1 MKFFRNIKLMS
12 KSSVTDHAEGGEHV
26 STAARSGDTGGTDT
40 GVPEEA
46 LHDMLLKTAS
56 FEASPSALILLD
68 DTLNI
73 SAVNLAAQVLLKR
86 CEDAFCQHLGHFDV
100 EHMRGKN
107 VADMFRDMEAAQV
120 LQSGTEQRPYET
132 EAKVGELYLALKIN
146 EVIKH
151 DGGRAGYVL
160 EVADITESRSNKT
173 VLSVLDSY
181 QVRAEFSPDGQLL
194 TANGN
199 FARLSGLE
207 ATDLLGKRYED
218 IFDLDTREDGD
229 HSDVWA
235 RVTQG
240 RSVSGR
246 FKVLNS
252 DEGKASLVEGIF
264 SPLQDGGG
272 RPSRIILL
280 GLDVTE
286 SQAELRAA
294 EAERERMKAE
304 QDRVV
309 EELRIGLKKL
319 AGGDLR
325 FRIVEAF
332 SGEYETLRKDFNHAV
347 DNLHNAMRNVVENA
361 DMIRSEASEISN
373 AADDLSRRT
382 EQQAA
387 TLEQTATAL
396 DQLTSSVRSAADGA
410 NQASVMVDTAKTNA
424 EASGKVVQQA
434 VEAMSEIET
443 SSNQIS
449 KITSVIDDIAFQT
462 NLLALNA
469 GVEAAR
475 AGEAGRGFA
484 VVASEV
490 RALAQRS
497 SDAAREI
504 NDLIS
509 KSGDL
514 VKRGVSLV
522 GETGEALSGI
532 VTSVSEISNNVS
544 EIAVSSR
551 EQSSGLAEINTAVNQ
566 LDQVTQQNAA
576 MFEETTA
583 ASHALTKEAEN
594 LTQTTSRFSIAADHK
609 ASAVNAGKMNETG
622 TLHQL
627 SEKPSQPSQMPV
639 GQPSYENTRAPET
652 AGPARKAVNAPES
665 TAVVLEDDWEDF

>member
-12 KSSVTDHAEGGEHV
+12 KSSVTDHAAGRGHDATV
-26 STAARSGDTGGTDT
+26 ARDDTGGIDP
-40 GVPEEA
+40 GAPEEA
-46 LHDMLLKTAS
+46 LHDKLLKTAS
-56 FEASPSALILLD
+56 FEASPAALILLD
-68 DTLNI
+68 DTLKI
-73 SAVNLAAQVLLKR
+73 SVVNPAAQVLLKQS
-86 CEDAFCQHLGHFDV
+86 EDAFRQHFGLSDA
-100 EHMRGKN
+100 EDIRGKN
-107 VADMFRDMEAAQV
+107 LSDIFQNMEVAQA
-120 LQSGTEQRPYET
+120 LQSGTEQLPYET
-132 EAKVGELYLALKIN
+132 EAKVGELHFALKIN
-146 EVIKH
+146 AVTKD
-151 DGGRAGYVL
+151 DGARVGHVL
-160 EVADITESRSNKT
+160 EMADITESRSNKT
-173 VLSVLDSY
+173 VLSVLDSH
-181 QVRAEFSPDGQLL
+181 QVRAEFSPDGQLR
-194 TANGN
+194 TVNGT
-199 FARLSGLE
+199 FAQLLGLE
-207 ATDLLGKRYED
+207 ANDLLGKRYEH
-218 IFDLDTREDGD
+218 IFDLETQEDGG
-229 HSDVWA
+229 HKDVWA

-240 RSVSGR
+240 ESIRGR
-246 FKVLNS
+246 FKFLNS
-252 DEGKASLVEGIF
+252 DEEMPPLVEGIF
-264 SPLQDGGG
+264 SPLLDGSG
-272 RPSRIILL
+272 RTSRIIFL
-280 GLDVTE
+280 GMDVTE
-286 SQAELRAA
+286 SQAVLRAA
-294 EAERERMKAE
+294 DADRERMKAE

-309 EELRIGLKKL
+309 EDLRIGLKKL

-332 SGEYETLRKDFNHAV
+332 FGEYETLRKDFNHAV
-347 DNLHNAMRNVVENA
+347 DNLHDAMRNVVENA

-532 VTSVSEISNNVS
+532 VRSVSEISNNVS

-609 ASAVNAGKMNETG
+609 ASAVNAGKMDEKG
-622 TLHQL
+622 TLHHL
-627 SEKPSQPSQMPV
+627 PENPSQPSQMPV
-639 GQPSYENTRAPET
+639 GQPSYENSGTLET
-652 AGPARKAVNAPES
+652 IGSARKAVNAPE
-665 TAVVLEDDWEDF
+665 TMAVVLEDDWEDF